1 MRMEGPHVGII
12 CSCGH
17 LIHGMCELQKILLN
31 SGGCHQQHLLYIFR
45 VKTGKPESGG
55 CCRNGPHL
63 NPVIFALEAT
73 TQGKGFQFSLN

>member
-45 VKTGKPESGG
+45 VKQANQNLAAAAEMVYT
-55 CCRNGPHL
+55 
-63 NPVIFALEAT
+63 
-73 TQGKGFQFSLN
+73 